1 MEDKYNIEGLK
12 RIYKCFLGD
21 EGEAYVKIHYLEA
34 SNNVIKFYEAMKPT
48 LEDDEAYIIDR
59 SFGINSIQMTYPE
72 LAEKLNITEE
82 NVREIAAIA
91 IRKLKHPSR
100 ARIGYALLLG
110 KGPQT
115 YLNEEIEIPS
125 DLSEQLIEELPF
137 SIRAKNILKRENII
151 TLEDLVNTTM
161 EQLIQIKNIGKK
173 SIKEIEEF
181 LNKYNLRLKY

>member
-1 MEDKYNIEGLK
+1 MEDKYDIEGLK

-21 EGEAYVKIHYLEA
+21 EGEAYVKNHYFEA
-34 SNNVIKFYEAMKPT
+34 CDNVVKFYETMKST

-59 SFGINSIQMTYPE
+59 SFGINNIQMTYPE

-100 ARIGYALLLG
+100 ARIGYAILLG
-110 KGPQT
+110 EEPQT
-115 YLNEEIEIPS
+115 YLNKEIEIPS
-125 DLSEQLIEELPF
+125 DLSKLLIEELPF
-137 SIRAKNILKRENII
+137 SIRTKNILRRENII

-181 LNKYNLRLKY
+181 LNKYNLRLKN